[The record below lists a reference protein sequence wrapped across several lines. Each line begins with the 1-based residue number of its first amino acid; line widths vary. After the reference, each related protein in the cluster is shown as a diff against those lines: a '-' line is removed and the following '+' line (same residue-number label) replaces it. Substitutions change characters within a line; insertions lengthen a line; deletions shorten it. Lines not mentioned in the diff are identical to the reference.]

1 MISLL
6 CYLNERYQRYRL
18 NRLDRLE
25 KKLEE
30 PISIDL
36 TSLRSKFTVK
46 SSEKKDTRHSNDT
59 KIIINLSITYDT
71 ETHQSQVSE
80 LKVVQPQ

>member
-1 MISLL
+1 MISLF
-6 CYLNERYQRYRL
+6 CFLNERYQRYRL

-25 KKLEE
+25 KKIEE

-36 TSLRSKFTVK
+36 TSLRSKFAR
-46 SSEKKDTRHSNDT
+46 SPEKKET

-80 LKVVQPQ
+80 LKVVQPP